1 MGRRTNI
8 SEEENYRNFLYC
20 GWDPYSHDSVW
31 LENGAYENLQRELDY
46 YRKHPQNVKPDELLR
61 FFASVMEQWRND
73 KNRFRS
79 AMEDILSQYEAMLE
93 AMRDREQE
101 YQRLKVML
109 QEIQKKLQEQER
121 TQQEIERK
129 LTEIE
134 NERVRNE
141 QNAVNLRNEAMEAF
155 NGIVNDPYF
164 QKYVMP
170 ELEAI
175 HQEIIQIDNRRLA
188 PEAKQAVAINALNR
202 VFAVRAQV
210 ERQKL
215 EFAAAQLLAITEAT
229 LIMDQFAHWRDNVY
243 FDEEK
248 QHKAD
253 MDFWSFQHF
262 GEVMAAAETL
272 CHRIRQGELAAGYMV
287 SNLTDDLEQIKQLQK
302 EGEHTVA
309 NVFNCCSTSEQCEQ
323 LGLLTAVVLYEDFHF
338 ELMANGYDDN
348 DLRHGYVIEM
358 ENHAMGCKIRF
369 LFSPVSQ
376 TQSVGCYQISFQ
388 DYVDEMLLSSF
399 ESKLLNELKENG
411 IPVSQHREQDK
422 DTWGNVVEELVF
434 TPRGEKIRLP
444 EEMRIWEHTNETQ
457 TQ

>member
-1 MGRRTNI
+1 MARSRNI
-8 SEEENYRNFLYC
+8 SEEEYYKRFLYG
-20 GWDPYSHDSVW
+20 GWNPHTYSSVW
-31 LENGAYENLQRELDY
+31 LENGAYANLQRELAY
-46 YRKHPQNVKPDELLR
+46 YRRHPQNLKPDELLR
-61 FFASVMEQWRND
+61 FLVSVMDQWRND
-73 KNRFRS
+73 KDRFQS
-79 AMEDILSQYEAMLE
+79 AMEDILSRYKIMLE
-93 AMRDREQE
+93 AMRSREKE
-101 YQRLKVML
+101 YQRLKIVL
-109 QEIQKKLQEQER
+109 QEIQKKLREQER
-121 TQQEIERK
+121 KQQEIESK

-134 NERVRNE
+134 NDRIRNE
-141 QNAVNLRNEAMEAF
+141 QNAINLRNEAVEAF
-155 NGIVNDPYF
+155 NSIVNDPYC

-175 HQEIIQIDNRRLA
+175 HQQINQIDNRRLA

-202 VFAVRAQV
+202 VFAAKAQV

-215 EFAAAQLLAITEAT
+215 EFAAAQLLANTEAT
-229 LIMDQFAHWRDNVY
+229 LIMDQFAHWRDDVY

-262 GEVMAAAETL
+262 GEVMAAAESL
-272 CHRIRQGELAAGYMV
+272 CRRICQGELVTGYLV
-287 SNLTDDLEQIKQLQK
+287 GNLTDDLEQMKKLQE
-302 EGEHTVA
+302 EGEQIVA
-309 NVFNCCSTSEQCEQ
+309 SVFNNCNTSEQCEQ

-338 ELMANGYDDN
+338 ELVTNGYDDN

-388 DYVDEMLLSSF
+388 DYIDEMLLSSF
-399 ESKLLNELKENG
+399 ECKLLNELRENG
-411 IPVSQHREQDK
+411 IPVAPHREQDK
-422 DTWGNVVEELVF
+422 ETWGNVVDELEF

-444 EEMRIWEHTNETQ
+444 EEMRIWEHANETQ
-457 TQ
+457 TY

>member
-1 MGRRTNI
+1 MGRRRNI
-8 SEEENYRNFLYC
+8 SEEEYYRRYLYG
-20 GWDPYSHDSVW
+20 GWDPHSYSGVY
-31 LENGAYENLQRELDY
+31 LENGAYANLQRELDY
-46 YRKHPQNVKPDELLR
+46 YRRHPQNVKPDELLR
-61 FFASVMEQWRND
+61 FLVSVMGQWRND
-73 KNRFRS
+73 KNYFQS
-79 AMEDILSQYEAMLE
+79 AMEDILSRYETMLE

-101 YQRLKVML
+101 YQRLKVVL
-109 QEIQKKLQEQER
+109 QEIQKKLRDQEKK
-121 TQQEIERK
+121 QQEIERK

-134 NERVRNE
+134 NERICNE
-141 QNAVNLRNEAMEAF
+141 QNAVNLRNEAVEAF
-155 NGIVNDPYF
+155 NGISNDPYF

-175 HQEIIQIDNRRLA
+175 HQEIIQIDDRRLA

-202 VFAVRAQV
+202 VFAIRAQV
-210 ERQKL
+210 ERKKL

-262 GEVMAAAETL
+262 GEVMTATEAL
-272 CHRIRQGELAAGYMV
+272 CQRIRQGELAAGYMV
-287 SNLTDDLEQIKQLQK
+287 SNLSDDLEQMKQLQK
-302 EGEHTVA
+302 EGEQTVA
-309 NVFNCCSTSEQCEQ
+309 SVFNICNTSEQCEQ
-323 LGLLTAVVLYEDFHF
+323 LGLLTALVLYEDFHF

-376 TQSVGCYQISFQ
+376 TQSVGYYQISFQ
-388 DYVDEMLLSSF
+388 DYIDEMLLSSF
-399 ESKLLNELKENG
+399 ESKLLNELRENG
-411 IPVSQHREQDK
+411 IPVSLHCEQDK
-422 DTWGNVVEELVF
+422 DTWGNVVEELEF
-434 TPRGEKIRLP
+434 TPQGETIRLP
-444 EEMRIWEHTNETQ
+444 EGMRIWESKTQ
-457 TQ
+457 IQTR